1 MSQTSSKGFAP
12 NEYALIQAVADNP
25 GQTQRAISKRIGLS
39 LGMTN
44 ILLMRLA
51 RKGYIKIRQLDW
63 KRTEYLLTMKG
74 ALEKSRKSCAYTFH
88 TIRLFQQI
96 MTVVQDS
103 MRREY
108 EAGTRKAVVVAW
120 PETAKAVQGAVSA
133 LALDGLEL
141 EYVETF
147 KRLGARPGTVF
158 IATEEPAPAK
168 PAPGQKFVML
178 LDFRDLRFQY
188 PD

>member
-1 MSQTSSKGFAP
+1 MPPTNSKGFAP
-12 NEYALIQAVADNP
+12 NEYALIQAVAENP

-44 ILLMRLA
+44 ILLVRLA

-74 ALEKSRKSCAYTFH
+74 AVEKSRKSYAYTFH

-96 MTVVQDS
+96 IAVVQDS

-108 EAGTRKAVVVAW
+108 EAGVRQATVVAW
-120 PETAKAVQGAVSA
+120 PETAKAVQEAVSA
-133 LALDGLEL
+133 LGLAGLQL
-141 EYVETF
+141 EYAETF
-147 KRLGARPGTVF
+147 KKAGTQPGTLF
-158 IATEEPAPAK
+158 IATEESVPK
-168 PAPGQKFVML
+168 PAPGQKHVML

>member
-1 MSQTSSKGFAP
+1 MPPSNTKGFAP

-25 GQTQRAISKRIGLS
+25 GQTQRTISKRIGLS

-44 ILLMRLA
+44 ILLVRLA

-74 ALEKSRKSCAYTFH
+74 ALEKSRKSYAYTFH

-96 MTVVQDS
+96 IAVVQDS

-108 EAGTRKAVVVAW
+108 EAGVRQATVVAW
-120 PETAKAVQGAVSA
+120 PETARAVQGAV
-133 LALDGLEL
+133 DGLGLPGLNL
-141 EYVETF
+141 EYAETF
-147 KRLGARPGTVF
+147 KNLGARPGTVF
-158 IATEEPAPAK
+158 VATEEPAPK
-168 PAPGQKFVML
+168 PAPGQKFVTL

-188 PD
+188 PE

>member
-1 MSQTSSKGFAP
+1 MTQPTSKGFAP

-44 ILLMRLA
+44 ILLVRLA
-51 RKGYIKIRQLDW
+51 RKGYIKIKQLDW

-74 ALEKSRKSCAYTFH
+74 ALEKSRKSYAYTFH

-96 MTVVQDS
+96 IAVVQDS

-108 EAGTRKAVVVAW
+108 EAGTREAIVVAW
-120 PETAKAVQGAVSA
+120 PETAKAVQEAVTS
-133 LALDGLEL
+133 LGLTGL
-141 EYVETF
+141 KLHYAETF
-147 KRLGARPGTVF
+147 KKAGTQPGTIF
-158 IATEEPAPAK
+158 IATEEPLPK

>member
-1 MSQTSSKGFAP
+1 MPPAKGFAP

-44 ILLMRLA
+44 ILLVRLA
-51 RKGYIKIRQLDW
+51 RKGYIKIKQLDW

-74 ALEKSRKSCAYTFH
+74 ALEKSRKSYAYTFH

-96 MTVVQDS
+96 IKVVQES

-108 EAGTRKAVVVAW
+108 EAGAREAIVVAW
-120 PETAKAVQGAVSA
+120 PETAKAVQGAVEG
-133 LALDGLEL
+133 LGLEGLKL
-141 EYVETF
+141 EYAETF
-147 KRLGARPGTVF
+147 RKAGTKPGLIF
-158 IATEEPAPAK
+158 IATEEAAPK

>member
-1 MSQTSSKGFAP
+1 MPQPTSKGFAL
-12 NEYALIQAVADNP
+12 NEYALMQAVADNP

-74 ALEKSRKSCAYTFH
+74 AIEKSRKSFAYTLH
-88 TIRLFQQI
+88 TIRLFHQI
-96 MTVVQDS
+96 IAAVQDS

-108 EAGTRKAVVVAW
+108 EAGVHEATVVAW
-120 PETAKAVQGAVSA
+120 PETAKAVQGAA
-133 LALDGLEL
+133 NDLALPGLRL
-141 EYVETF
+141 EYAETF
-147 KRLGARPGTVF
+147 KALGPRPGTVF
-158 IATEEPAPAK
+158 IATEERVPQ
-168 PAPGQKFVML
+168 PAPGQRFVTL
-178 LDFRDLRFQY
+178 LDFHALRF
-188 PD
+188 PSPE

>member
-1 MSQTSSKGFAP
+1 MPISTSKGFAP

-44 ILLMRLA
+44 ILLVRLA
-51 RKGYIKIRQLDW
+51 RKGYIKIKQLDW

-74 ALEKSRKSCAYTFH
+74 ALEKSRKSYAYTFH

-96 MTVVQDS
+96 IAVVQDS

-108 EAGTRKAVVVAW
+108 EAGVREAIVVAW
-120 PETAKAVQGAVSA
+120 PETAKAVQEAVTS
-133 LALDGLEL
+133 LGLTGL
-141 EYVETF
+141 TLHYAETF
-147 KRLGARPGTVF
+147 KKAGTQPGTIF
-158 IATEEPAPAK
+158 IATEEPLPK